1 MYIYN
6 AHAWFSSLSDTKY
19 MYQQTVFWLLPKL
32 YLSENIPRG
41 SWLVYEIELID
52 FLEVKIDFFDTLD
65 VDKNEQ
71 LNLEEVI

>member
-1 MYIYN
+1 
-6 AHAWFSSLSDTKY
+6 

-32 YLSENIPRG
+32 NLSENIPRG

-71 LNLEEVI
+71 LNLEEVL

>member
-1 MYIYN
+1 MRTHGLVACQIPN
-6 AHAWFSSLSDTKY
+6 TC
-19 MYQQTVFWLLPKL
+19 TNLPKL

>member
-1 MYIYN
+1 
-6 AHAWFSSLSDTKY
+6 
-19 MYQQTVFWLLPKL
+19 MYQQTVFWLLHKL

-71 LNLEEVI
+71 LNLEEVM